1 MDFAFYGEVSV
12 CLWLPGADRGLLG
25 VGWHRSDRAARGR
38 LDWDGRMLIVRSAA
52 TDSLAEGDEVF
63 VIADPRSCALLEE

>member
-1 MDFAFYGEVSV
+1 MVKFPFAF
-12 CLWLPGADRGLLG
+12 GAKAQIAAFLAPDGTA
-25 VGWHRSDRAARGR
+25 SDRAARGR

>member
-1 MDFAFYGEVSV
+1 
-12 CLWLPGADRGLLG
+12 
-25 VGWHRSDRAARGR
+25 
-38 LDWDGRMLIVRSAA
+38 MLIVRSAA